1 MGRKYEK
8 EGVYVYMS
16 DLLCCTAKKKHQKK
30 TLLKK
35 ETKPDSNKNE
45 KREDIHCLF
54 DQDIEFIYPLNFS
67 ELRRKAVMLQFET
80 ADTQNI

>member
-1 MGRKYEK
+1 MYTC
-8 EGVYVYMS
+8 
-16 DLLCCTAKKKHQKK
+16 LICFAAQQKKNTKKK

>member
-1 MGRKYEK
+1 MYTC
-8 EGVYVYMS
+8 
-16 DLLCCTAKKKHQKK
+16 LICFAAQQKKK
-30 TLLKK
+30 KK
-35 ETKPDSNKNE
+35 ETPKKIVKKNTKPDSNKNE